1 MSTEEKEVFKNEEED
16 NNTNLKNLNL
26 KVSFPRDEEYDYF
39 VKLVRLDLDKECFK
53 DLSNGNGF
61 LIKEPQP
68 INKAIKSET
77 SIFSSKFGR
86 SLNDENPY
94 SHRYK
99 CKCGHIQGAFFAVE
113 DAPDF
118 VCPICGESV
127 KMVGDNFRFFGYI
140 KLKPEYCVIHPS
152 LYAALV
158 SLIGKDN
165 LETIIEPTIELDMN
179 GNPMSQYDRR
189 IFKKKNA
196 RKFKRKT
203 KVDTTYEGI
212 GILGF
217 RDKFQEIIDYFYKK
231 KNAKKAIYEEI
242 MANKDIVF
250 IHSIPVYTTQLRI
263 AKVENKRFTFEQTNA
278 DFNLLAKLAATI
290 NRDHLSVYRSR
301 KYQNQILWDMQSKIN
316 SLTEEIINI
325 LSDKKGIMRS
335 TITGRT
341 AFSSRSVIVPDSTL
355 KMDECAL
362 SYFSLVL
369 LMEQIII
376 NILQSSYNITYAQ
389 AYKIWYYAS
398 LQIDQR
404 VLDIINNLIAMDKIH
419 VLLNRNPTIT
429 YMSICWQKVKKVNL
443 DSIVLSMN
451 QYILRGLNAD

>member
-1 MSTEEKEVFKNEEED
+1 MDEM
-16 NNTNLKNLNL
+16 KNLNL
-26 KVSFPRDEEYDYF
+26 KVTFPRDDEYDYF

-68 INKAIKSET
+68 INKAVKSDN
-77 SIFSSKFGR
+77 SIFSTKFGR

-99 CKCGHIQGAFFAVE
+99 CKCGHIQGAFFSVE
-113 DAPDF
+113 NAPDF

-127 KMVGDNFRFFGYI
+127 KMIGDNFRFFGYI
-140 KLKPEYCVIHPS
+140 KLKPNYCLIHPS
-152 LYAALV
+152 LYNALI

-165 LETIIEPTIELDMN
+165 LESIIEPTIELDMN
-179 GNPMSQYDRR
+179 GNPMSDYDRKILR
-189 IFKKKNA
+189 KKNI
-196 RKFKRKT
+196 RKYNKKSS
-203 KVDTTYEGI
+203 KIDSTYEGI
-212 GILGF
+212 GMLGF
-217 RDKFQEIIDYFYKK
+217 KEKFQEIINYFYKK
-231 KNAKKAIYEEI
+231 KSSKKVIYDEI

-263 AKVENKRFTFEQTNA
+263 AKVENKRFTFEKTNA

-290 NRDHLSVYRSR
+290 NKDHLSVYRSR
-301 KYQNQILWDMQSKIN
+301 KYQNQILWDMQSKLN
-316 SLTEEIINI
+316 DLTTEVVNI
-325 LSDKKGIMRS
+325 LSDKKGVMRS

-341 AFSSRSVIVPDSTL
+341 AFSSRSVIVPDATL

-362 SYFSLVL
+362 SYFSLVI

-376 NILQSSYNITYAQ
+376 NILQSSYNITYSQ

-398 LQIDQR
+398 LRIDQR
-404 VLDIINNLIAMDKIH
+404 VLDIINNLIAMDKVH

-429 YMSICWQKVKKVNL
+429 YMSICWQKVVKVNL

-451 QYILRGLNAD
+451 IYVLKGLNG